1 LTCDGIAGVNTRAKM
16 KQSDARNWS
25 MYPHFKKQEFACKD
39 KCGFMDENLKVVEIL
54 EEIRSHFGN
63 KPVII
68 TSGCRCVKRNN
79 KVGGIKRKQTFIWRS
94 GRLLFK
100 RRKHTRLAKLYNKI
114 NARRQN
120 QIYIY

>member
-1 LTCDGIAGVNTRAKM
+1 M

-79 KVGGIKRKQTFIWRS
+79 RVRRNKTEANIYLEKPQTS
-94 GRLLFK
+94 M
-100 RRKHTRLAKLYNKI
+100 
-114 NARRQN
+114 
-120 QIYIY
+120 